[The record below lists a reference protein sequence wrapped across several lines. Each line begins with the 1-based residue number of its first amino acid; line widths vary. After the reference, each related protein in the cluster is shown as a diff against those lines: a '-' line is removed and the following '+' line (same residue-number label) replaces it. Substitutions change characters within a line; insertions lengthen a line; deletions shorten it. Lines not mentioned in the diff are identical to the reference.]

1 MLSLARLGRRLFG
14 AVGDKKLA
22 SIRSLVAR
30 INELEA
36 GFHARSDAGL
46 QETTHILK
54 SRAQGGE
61 QLDQLLPEAFANC
74 REALARTLGLRA
86 FDVQLMGGIILHQ
99 GNIAEMA
106 TGEGKTVVAVFAA
119 YLNSL
124 NGKGMHVA
132 TINEY
137 LARRDA
143 EWMGKAYAALGVTTG
158 LIHPAQLPV
167 QRRVAY
173 RADVTYSTY
182 NEFAFDYL
190 RDNMKSS
197 IEDVVQRGH
206 ACAIID
212 EADSVL
218 IDEARTPLIISG
230 PSQDRSE
237 LYIKV
242 NEIISRVQPHHFD
255 QNREHASVSLT
266 EEGNEFAERELRQA
280 GFLHASQSLYA
291 NESQAAM
298 LHIVQAL
305 RAHMLYHRDQHYIIH
320 NNEVVLI
327 DSSTGRMMP
336 TRRLSDGLHQA
347 IEAKEGLPIKAETMT
362 LASVTVQNF
371 FRLYS
376 KLSGMTGTATTDA
389 EELQAVYNLNV
400 VPLPANKPVLRQ
412 DDPDMVYRTE
422 SEKKVAILEIIRDAH
437 SRGQPVLL
445 GTTSIAESERLSL
458 LLQAEGIAHN
468 VLNANHH
475 ERESQ
480 IIADAGRLGAVTIAT
495 NMAGRGTDI
504 QLGGNLQIRL
514 QTTVSANLEAPAAE
528 IGAGLETEHA
538 QEKSAVTEAGGLLV
552 LGTERHESRRIDN
565 QLRGRSGRQG
575 DPGRTRFIL
584 SLEDELLKKVEAKW
598 LDNILSKSGPGG
610 NREASQ
616 ADLIKALNRI
626 QARIE
631 GRNFQ
636 IRMQLLK
643 FDDVIN
649 EQRKHIYAQRLELMS
664 ARDLSEFV
672 SGTLDQFI
680 GDLLETHLPD
690 NSYAEQWDSEGLE
703 AACRDLL
710 TLELP
715 VTDWVKEDGIDR
727 TDIHSRILD
736 AADAMMQKKAES
748 LGPELMRNLEK
759 QIILQVIDSKWREHW
774 IFLEQLRSV
783 IGFRSY
789 AKRDPLSEYKI
800 EALEHFR
807 KLLAD
812 IRREVSSGLA
822 QIRPISEDEQF
833 AAMGRLALQDI
844 R

>member
-1 MLSLARLGRRLFG
+1 
-14 AVGDKKLA
+14 
-22 SIRSLVAR
+22 
-30 INELEA
+30 
-36 GFHARSDAGL
+36 
-46 QETTHILK
+46 
-54 SRAQGGE
+54 
-61 QLDQLLPEAFANC
+61 
-74 REALARTLGLRA
+74 
-86 FDVQLMGGIILHQ
+86 
-99 GNIAEMA
+99 
-106 TGEGKTVVAVFAA
+106 
-119 YLNSL
+119 
-124 NGKGMHVA
+124 
-132 TINEY
+132 
-137 LARRDA
+137 
-143 EWMGKAYAALGVTTG
+143 
-158 LIHPAQLPV
+158 
-167 QRRVAY
+167 
-173 RADVTYSTY
+173 
-182 NEFAFDYL
+182 
-190 RDNMKSS
+190 
-197 IEDVVQRGH
+197 
-206 ACAIID
+206 
-212 EADSVL
+212 
-218 IDEARTPLIISG
+218 
-230 PSQDRSE
+230 
-237 LYIKV
+237 
-242 NEIISRVQPHHFD
+242 
-255 QNREHASVSLT
+255 T